1 MNDQFSHSLP
11 FSSAG
16 WGHPAERLCPW
27 EGGGRGEA
35 AAPHPQPQP
44 RPEQV
49 SHGDLLVHGSGRQTR
64 RLAGRLW
71 VMGAG
76 RGGRHSVLWPFG
88 PGRVCTWHFPR
99 GGRGTRAGRG
109 GERGQSAARA
119 LQLGRGR
126 TMVAL
131 LAAVPVPVPVTHP
144 GRGRAGPEHSP
155 LVPGCRGRQTRSD
168 SGPAGG
174 GGEFTSWPFNNR
186 QALGQEKTGQWEVTP
201 GGPLERP
208 PPPRE
213 TMTTSC
219 PPGGAPG
226 GRVRGRGRA
235 TLRRLSA
242 DGRTSDHTCSRQI
255 G

>member
-1 MNDQFSHSLP
+1 MINSPTVYLSQVLVGDIQQRGCAP
-11 FSSAG
+11 GKAG
-16 WGHPAERLCPW
+16 
-27 EGGGRGEA
+27 EGGGCRAPPPATASARAGESRGPPGARLRAPDTQTCREA
-35 AAPHPQPQP
+35 L
-44 RPEQV
+44 
-49 SHGDLLVHGSGRQTR
+49 GDGG
-64 RLAGRLW
+64 W
-71 VMGAG
+71 G

-174 GGEFTSWPFNNR
+174 GGEFTSWPFSNR

-208 PPPRE
+208 PPPQGNNDNIL
-213 TMTTSC
+213 